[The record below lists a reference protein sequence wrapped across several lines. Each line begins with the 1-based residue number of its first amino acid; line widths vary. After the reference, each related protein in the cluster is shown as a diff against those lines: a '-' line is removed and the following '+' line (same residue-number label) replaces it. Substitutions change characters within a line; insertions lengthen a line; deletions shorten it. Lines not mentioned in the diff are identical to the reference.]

1 MAELTLSA
9 KLREILGRK
18 VKTLR
23 KEGLVPAHVFGHNV
37 KTIHVSVT
45 QNDFEEILAEA
56 GETTIVNLKTNGE
69 KRPVLIRG
77 VQTHPVTDK
86 ILHID
91 FYQVSLKEKVKVE
104 VPLEIVG
111 ESSAV
116 EKKLG
121 VLLTPVLELEVEA
134 LPQDLPEK
142 IEVDIAKLENV
153 GDAIHVKDLKVD
165 KAKVELQADPE
176 LVVANIGEL
185 VTKEAEEILAEEE
198 AERAEA
204 AAEEVAE
211 EAVAAEEEEKAE
223 EKAAE
228 APAEEKVEEKAEG
241 EKEE

>member
-9 KLREILGRK
+9 KPREILGRK

-37 KTIHVSVT
+37 KTIHVSVAE
-45 QNDFEEILAEA
+45 NDFEEILAEA
-56 GETTIVNLKTNGE
+56 GETTIVNLKTDGQ

-86 ILHID
+86 ILHVD

-111 ESSAV
+111 ESGAV

-142 IEVDIAKLENV
+142 IEVDITGLENV
-153 GDAIHVKDLKVD
+153 GDAIHAKDLKVD
-165 KAKVELQADPE
+165 KAKIELLADPE
-176 LVVANIGEL
+176 LVVTNIGEL
-185 VTKEAEEILAEEE
+185 VTREAEEILAEEE

-204 AAEEVAE
+204 VAEEAAEEEVAE
-211 EAVAAEEEEKAE
+211 EEKAPEEKLEEKAE
-223 EKAAE
+223 EE
-228 APAEEKVEEKAEG
+228 VEEKPQEG
-241 EKEE
+241 KEG